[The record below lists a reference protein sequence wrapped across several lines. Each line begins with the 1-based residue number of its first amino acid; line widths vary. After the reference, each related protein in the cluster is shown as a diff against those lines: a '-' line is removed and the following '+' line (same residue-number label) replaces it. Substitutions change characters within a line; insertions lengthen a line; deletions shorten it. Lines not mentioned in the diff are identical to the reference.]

1 MYDEM
6 IIDHVDLKYDCKI
19 LKTDNEKVSV
29 EIKLIKTLLLN
40 VLYLPHYLSNKRRIA
55 NDST

>member
-19 LKTDNEKVSV
+19 LKSGNEKVSV
-29 EIKLIKTLLLN
+29 EIKLVKNFIAQRSLFTTLFIK
-40 VLYLPHYLSNKRRIA
+40 
-55 NDST
+55 